1 RGEKTFNATDVDARR
16 VVETLAMQAVIEHE
30 RLQGYEPR
38 DVSKQNL
45 GWDIESMTNDGTLRL
60 IEVKG
65 RHHEATTVTVTRNEI
80 MACLNKPELFIVAL
94 VIVKDGVAGRPKYIR
109 HFIKQEPDWAVASIN
124 YDLRD
129 LVKAME
135 S

>member
-1 RGEKTFNATDVDARR
+1 MPLKLCTTSCRR
-16 VVETLAMQAVIEHE
+16 AIEIIAMQTVMEHE
-30 RLQGYEPR
+30 RSLGHEPR

-45 GWDIESMTNDGTLRL
+45 GWDIESMTRDGTLRL

-80 MACLNKPELFIVAL
+80 MACLNKPELFLLAL
-94 VIVKDGVAGRPKYIR
+94 VTVKNRLAEPPKYIR

-124 YDLRD
+124 YDLKD
-129 LVKAME
+129 LMKVME
-135 S
+135 R